1 MATPREELER
11 LRALAAQQ
19 APIQQAPQ
27 QVAQLTPR
35 QELEQLRALSQ
46 QQAPP
51 VEQPSFPGATVIEPL
66 ATLATGAIAEP
77 IAGLAGVARAAFA
90 PSPEEAVRRGAETV
104 AETRKA
110 LTFQPRTEA
119 GQAALKTVGGILAPV
134 GEALQGVETFLGDE
148 IFEATGSPALAALAA
163 TLPTIAIEAIGLAS
177 TKGIVRGA
185 TRTKTLAKN
194 RALKQAVVDAA
205 PDIDQIK
212 TASRAVY
219 KELDDSGVRL
229 LPKAY
234 DGLNNRVQQAVKKAG
249 FDPDITPKTA
259 AALNR
264 LASEKGQVHT
274 LTEIDTLRK
283 VAQKAAS
290 SLEPADASLGAIM
303 IDEIDTFLDVVKPE
317 AFARGAVKA
326 KDVTPKF
333 KVARELWGRA
343 RRSELINEA
352 FEKAKNQA
360 SGFENGLVTQFR
372 TILNNKKKA
381 RFFKPKELEVMREV
395 VRGTTGANIA
405 KAIGRFGFSEGHA
418 TNILGGSIGIA
429 GGAALGGPAGAV
441 AVPLIGQ
448 VSRKLAQK
456 LTRGKAEF
464 TDIIVRAGD
473 NANDIAKAY
482 LSRVPKAQRS
492 ASELSELL
500 LRPDTAIEQLGISK
514 NAFMRE
520 AAEIAQGRRVL
531 QAVGQA
537 ATVGTPGAIQT
548 QRQEIPRATLKLGL
562 APEQRR

>member
-1 MATPREELER
+1 MAGRDLFA
-11 LRALAAQQ
+11 AL
-19 APIQQAPQ
+19 PQ
-27 QVAQLTPR
+27 QPTPQAKGRDLFAPVAP
-35 QELEQLRALSQ
+35 EPEK
-46 QQAPP
+46 
-51 VEQPSFPGATVIEPL
+51 PSFPGASFIEPA
-66 ATLATGAIAEP
+66 ATLVSGALAEP
-77 IAGLAGVARAAFA
+77 IAGIAGMAKTITSGA
-90 PSPEEAVRRGAETV
+90 EAGAETV
-104 AETRKA
+104 KA
-110 LTFQPRTEA
+110 AREGLTYRPRTGA
-119 GQAALKTVGGILAPV
+119 GQESLQTIGGFLAPV
-134 GEALQGVETFLGDE
+134 GEALKGVETYLGDE
-148 IFEATGSPALAALAA
+148 TFEATGSPALAAAAA
-163 TLPTIAIEAIGLAS
+163 TMPTAVIEAIGLAS
-177 TKGIVRGA
+177 AKGAVKGA
-185 TRTKTLAKN
+185 ARTKTLAKN
-194 RALKQAVVDAA
+194 RAIQKAVVDAA

-212 TASRAVY
+212 SASRAVY

-234 DGLNNRVQQAVKKAG
+234 DGLHNRVQQAVKKAG

-264 LASEKGQVHT
+264 LASEKGRVHT

-360 SGFENGLVTQFR
+360 SGFENGIVVQFR
-372 TILNNKKKA
+372 SILNNKKKS
-381 RFFKPKELEVMREV
+381 RFFKPKELEVMQEV

-405 KAIGRFGFSEGHA
+405 KAVGRFGFSEGHA
-418 TNILGGSIGIA
+418 TNILGGSIGVA
-429 GGAALGGPAGAV
+429 GGAAIGGPAGAV

-464 TDIIVRAGD
+464 ANTVIRAGD
-473 NANDIAKAY
+473 DANDIARAY
-482 LSRVPKAQRS
+482 LAKVPKGQRS
-492 ASELSELL
+492 AQELSELL
-500 LRPDTAIEQLGISK
+500 LRPDVSIDKLGISK
-514 NAFMRE
+514 NSFMRE
-520 AAEIAQGRRVL
+520 AAEIAQGQR
-531 QAVGQA
+531 AIMA
-537 ATVGTPGAIQT
+537 AAGLSGPGAIQT
-548 QRQEIPRATLKLGL
+548 QRSK
-562 APEQRR
+562 

>member
-1 MATPREELER
+1 MIEVEIGNTGQIVEFPDGTSPEIMQN
-11 LRALAAQQ
+11 ALAQY
-19 APIQQAPQ
+19 
-27 QVAQLTPR
+27 
-35 QELEQLRALSQ
+35 SQ
-46 QQAPP
+46 K
-51 VEQPSFPGATVIEPL
+51 QPTDFAGAGIIEPL

-77 IAGLAGVARAAFA
+77 LAGLAGLASAAFA
-90 PSPEEAVRRGAETV
+90 PSPEAAIERAAGAVES
-104 AETRKA
+104 TREA
-110 LTFQPRTEA
+110 LTFQPRTQA
-119 GQAALKTVGGILAPV
+119 GQESLQAVGSVLAPV
-134 GEALQGVETFLGDE
+134 GEALQAAETFLGDE
-148 IFEATGSPALAALAA
+148 IFEATGSPALAALGA
-163 TLPTIAIEAIGLAS
+163 TLPTAAIEAIGFAS
-177 TKGIVRGA
+177 AKGVIRGA
-185 TRTKTLAKN
+185 ARTKALAKN
-194 RALKQAVVDAA
+194 RAIKKAVVEAA

-212 TASRAVY
+212 DASRAVY

-234 DGLNNRVQQAVKKAG
+234 DGLNNRVQSAVKKAG
-249 FDPDITPKTA
+249 FDPDLTPKTSA
-259 AALNR
+259 VLNR

-283 VAQKAAS
+283 VAQNAAS
-290 SLEPADASLGAIM
+290 ALEPADARLGAII
-303 IDEIDTFLDVVKPE
+303 IDEIDSFLDVVKPE

-360 SGFENGLVTQFR
+360 SGFENGIVVQFR
-372 TILNNKKKA
+372 SILNNKKKA

-418 TNILGGSIGIA
+418 TNILGGSIGVA
-429 GGAALGGPAGAV
+429 AGATLGGAPGAV

-448 VSRKLAQK
+448 MSRKLAQK

-464 TDIIVRAGD
+464 ADIVVRAGD

-482 LSRVPKAQRS
+482 MSRVPKAQRS

-500 LRPDTAIEQLGISK
+500 LRPDIAIEQLGLSK
-514 NAFMRE
+514 NSFIRE
-520 AAEIAQGRRVL
+520 AAEIAQGQRVL
-531 QAVGQA
+531 RAVRDAGV
-537 ATVGTPGAIQT
+537 VGAPGAIETAQ
-548 QRQEIPRATLKLGL
+548 QE
-562 APEQRR
+562 EQPI

>member
-1 MATPREELER
+1 MAGRDLFASLPAQPTAQPITQPTAQPRGRDLF
-11 LRALAAQQ
+11 AAEPVVQQ
-19 APIQQAPQ
+19 
-27 QVAQLTPR
+27 
-35 QELEQLRALSQ
+35 
-46 QQAPP
+46 P
-51 VEQPSFPGATVIEPL
+51 VQPEKPSFPGAGIIEPA
-66 ATLATGAIAEP
+66 ATLISGAVAEP
-77 IAGLAGVARAAFA
+77 IAGIAGLGRTLI
-90 PSPEEAVRRGAETV
+90 SGPEAGAETV
-104 AETRKA
+104 EAAREA
-110 LTFQPRTEA
+110 LTFRPMTQV
-119 GQAALKTVGGILAPV
+119 GQESLQAVGGFLAPV
-134 GEALQGVETFLGDE
+134 GEALKGAETFLGDE
-148 IFEATGSPALAALAA
+148 TFEATGSPALAAAAA
-163 TLPTIAIEAIGLAS
+163 TLPTAVIEAIGLAS
-177 TKGIVRGA
+177 AKGAVKGA
-185 TRTKTLAKN
+185 ARTKALAKD
-194 RALKQAVVDAA
+194 RAIRRAVVDAA

-212 TASRAVY
+212 SASRAVY

-283 VAQKAAS
+283 VAQKAAN

-303 IDEIDTFLDVVKPE
+303 VDEIDSFLDAVSPT
-317 AFARGAVKA
+317 AFAKGAVKA

-372 TILNNKKKA
+372 SILNNKKKA
-381 RFFKPKELEVMREV
+381 RFFKPKELEVMKEV

-418 TNILGGSIGIA
+418 TNILGGSIGVA
-429 GGAALGGPAGAV
+429 GGAAVGGPAGAV

-456 LTRGKAEF
+456 LTRGKAELAD
-464 TDIIVRAGD
+464 TIIRAG
-473 NANDIAKAY
+473 NDADSIARAY
-482 LSRVPKAQRS
+482 MSKVPKAQRS
-492 ASELSELL
+492 AQELSELL
-500 LRPDTAIEQLGISK
+500 LRPDIAIDKLGISK
-514 NAFMRE
+514 NSFIRE
-520 AAEIAQGRRVL
+520 AAEIAQGQRALR
-531 QAVGQA
+531 AAGQA
-537 ATVGTPGAIQT
+537 ATVATPGAIQT
-548 QRQEIPRATLKLGL
+548 QRSE
-562 APEQRR
+562 